1 MFSDNHSVLIAALM
15 LPGIYLACQAIALVI
30 RLTLGHVYHPA
41 WRIGVLIA
49 AVLYTLVLSANVTSL
64 EHTFSLGAPAHEVV
78 VAHTPSMAREIT
90 ASKPDQIATLMMEPV
105 SRGRFVPTGADVS

>member
-15 LPGIYLACQAIALVI
+15 LPGIYFACQAIALVM

-49 AVLYTLVLSANVTSL
+49 AVVYTLVLSAHVTSL
-64 EHTFSLGAPAHEVV
+64 EHTFSRGDPPNEVV
-78 VAHTPSMAREIT
+78 VADTPSMAREIT
-90 ASKPDQIATLMMEPV
+90 ASKPDQMAALMMEPI
-105 SRGRFVPTGADVS
+105 SRGLFGPTGADVS